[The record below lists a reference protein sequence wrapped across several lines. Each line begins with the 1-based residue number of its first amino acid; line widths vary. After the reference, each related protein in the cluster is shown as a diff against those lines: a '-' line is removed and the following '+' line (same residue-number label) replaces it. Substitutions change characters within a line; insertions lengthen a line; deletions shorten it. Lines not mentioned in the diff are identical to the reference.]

1 MFYRLVIDSDHFQ
14 LDESVNVEALKES
27 ITVAARAG
35 GAFVA
40 IVSPD
45 DRETDVFITP
55 STTVRLHIVPDS
67 APGHDADRDGPTG
80 DEDAVTWDEY
90 DQIADDY

>member
-1 MFYRLVIDSDHFQ
+1 MFYRLVIDNDHFQ
-14 LDESVNVEALKES
+14 LDESVNVEALKAS
-27 ITVAARAG
+27 ITVAARDG

-40 IVSPD
+40 IVSPN

-55 STTVRLHIVPDS
+55 STTVRLEIVPDS
-67 APGHDADRDGPTG
+67 PRSPEPDRDHQ
-80 DEDAVTWDEY
+80 TWEEY

>member
-14 LDESVNVEALKES
+14 LDESVNVDALKES
-27 ITVAARAG
+27 ITDAARAG

-55 STTVRLHIVPDS
+55 STAVRLHIVPDS
-67 APGHDADRDGPTG
+67 AQGPEPDPDGLAE
-80 DEDAVTWDEY
+80 DERSLTWDEY